1 MSNCRATWIALL
13 CLTGC
18 ADVHWER
25 AFYEGQRNASEQCR
39 LTRRPADAPC
49 VVLPDYSHYEKERA
63 RAAGGTAA
71 PESARTTD
79 VRQP

>member
-25 AFYEGQRNASEQCR
+25 AFYEGQRNASAQCR
-39 LTRRPADAPC
+39 LTRRPADPPC
-49 VVLPDYSHYEKERA
+49 AVLPDHSQYENERA
-63 RAAGGTAA
+63 RATGTAA
-71 PESARTTD
+71 PESARTID